1 MLKSV
6 DSDKPVQPPFKLT
19 NVETPNAVYSGAKQ
33 SYSIHATSKGSDKTA
48 RMRRL
53 V

>member
-1 MLKSV
+1 MISINVAFFTCV

-19 NVETPNAVYSGAKQ
+19 NSELCSVSTFL
-33 SYSIHATSKGSDKTA
+33 ATSKDSDQTA